1 MVRQRQRER
10 AEKKKHKF
18 VIVFKRKQPDAF
30 LSVDERRAFRIKGD
44 NSENSKHPFGPLLM
58 IIVSRVL
65 VIERKDNKMFFSEL
79 ISIIEFQMTTEES
92 QILTADSK
100 NSTN

>member
-1 MVRQRQRER
+1 
-10 AEKKKHKF
+10 
-18 VIVFKRKQPDAF
+18 
-30 LSVDERRAFRIKGD
+30 
-44 NSENSKHPFGPLLM
+44 M

-100 NSTN
+100 NSTTLEY